1 MISQA
6 RKSMKALNKQ
16 IFENV
21 ALTIWD
27 HAELGYLESKS
38 SDLLKTTLQNN
49 GFSVTNNV
57 ANIPTAFIAE
67 YGNNGPVIA
76 ILGEFDALPGLAQN
90 AVPYK
95 DNTDLSSSNGHA
107 CGHHLFGAASAWA
120 AVAVKEWLEE
130 SGVKGIVRFYGTLL
144 RKVVQEKFTAREGFF
159 DDVDIVLHCNP
170 AVQTC

>member
-1 MISQA
+1 MGWKRNTFRKWLCSFIVIFFNYDISSSQIDESIA
-6 RKSMKALNKQ
+6 KHKQ
-16 IFENV
+16 NFENV

-27 HAELGYLESKS
+27 HAELGYLETKS

-95 DNTDLSSSNGHA
+95 DNTDLSSSNGA
-107 CGHHLFGAASAWA
+107 CLWASFIRSSFC
-120 AVAVKEWLEE
+120 LGC
-130 SGVKGIVRFYGTLL
+130 SCSQR
-144 RKVVQEKFTAREGFF
+144 VVGRIWSKRYCQ
-159 DDVDIVLHCNP
+159 VLWHPC
-170 AVQTC
+170 